1 MKHYN
6 SDIPDP
12 LLSPEYFDEQI
23 DRMREIRNRI
33 ARQQTHQDQPQTN
46 QNQKNVWDEIREEIE
61 GLSDT
66 QRRMLF
72 ADEDYKRNDVA
83 IAEVAARYQIQ
94 VLMPYVLGDQE
105 GKNLLERQLHLI
117 RAKKDS
123 LKQAEEEELEAFRVW
138 REERKKNKKTS

>member
-72 ADEDYKRNDVA
+72 ADEDYKRNDEA